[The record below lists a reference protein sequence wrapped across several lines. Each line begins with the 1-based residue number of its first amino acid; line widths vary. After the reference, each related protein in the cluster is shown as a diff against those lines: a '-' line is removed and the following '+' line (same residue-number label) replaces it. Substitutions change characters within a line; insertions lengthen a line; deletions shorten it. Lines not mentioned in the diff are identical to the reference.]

1 LNLGS
6 KLTSAIVFV
15 VLLVVFGHVAYSVYL
30 DYRTTRMEAGAACQ
44 EASAKLNTALK
55 YSQEQTLE
63 VAKGLL
69 GNDRLIS
76 AYDAKDKS
84 AVASEIKTVCDRFS
98 FSGHV
103 WVVDDRG
110 YLFYGS
116 DTPKSAGNSVLRDN
130 YGIEVAKSNN
140 DPTKFWSGVTFND
153 KTKVVALST
162 VLSMGNRGHNGILA
176 VSLPINTD
184 FLTGLA
190 TRFEIENPSSRGI
203 ELAVFANKEGKVTAF
218 SENMNDGTAIKFLA
232 TLSNNGLKSIPKAAL
247 EDGAAGAAKPGF
259 NFSIEGLTRLL
270 VPTLGFE
277 REYAWWRTLGLTAK
291 DNQDVLAYILIA
303 KDVPSEFS
311 KIVETALL
319 GGLVGILGIFVGWLL
334 SSQISASVDRP
345 IRFLIKRTR
354 DIASNKQV
362 IPPLENLS
370 GDWLELGELIDTA
383 VLSMRS
389 TTQSLKQQLTKQAES
404 VKEKIVIAEQS
415 NQQADLL
422 NRNIAHQAKQ
432 IAEYKGQMNQA
443 TRQAIIVQQ
452 QLDAVLQASTE
463 GFLVLDQYGNIL
475 HANAVFLNWYGSSEG
490 EIAGLMCF
498 DLVRKPGEAPTAQA
512 HGQAFAQHGGDP
524 HALISQFYPEGTIF
538 HKSGNKKVD
547 VLAHLQPLSGDD
559 SNIQGY
565 IMVLRD
571 KSLRSENAHLR
582 QEIINML
589 QENIRAP
596 LSQAETGWSAIMSNA
611 AGPVAPST
619 GQALNDLHGQYQQ
632 LIALVDNLLMMYGGF
647 VPPPVVPQR
656 EQITISRLV
665 ADCLQEVTPM
675 ARERQLMLDYKTVT
689 GLPNISGNK
698 EAITG
703 ILLQVLERMIDITGA
718 GGRVRV
724 ESLSKGQEM
733 RIGVSSSGPALPEG
747 EIADMFVGYVEGKH
761 AEHTYGSRLA
771 MYLARNNVER
781 LGGKIWAESEAGR
794 GTITYF
800 TLPIAPT

>member
-1 LNLGS
+1 MNLSS
-6 KLTSAIVFV
+6 KLTSAMIFV
-15 VLLVVFGHVAYSVYL
+15 VLLVVAGHVAYSVYL
-30 DYRTTRMEAGAACQ
+30 DYRTTRMDAGAACQ
-44 EASAKLNTALK
+44 EASAKLNGALK
-55 YSQEQTLE
+55 ASQDLTLE
-63 VAKGLL
+63 VAKGLV
-69 GNDRLIS
+69 GSERFIS
-76 AYDAKDKS
+76 AYNAGDKGG
-84 AVASEIKTVCDRFS
+84 VAGEIKSVCERFS

-103 WVVDDRG
+103 WVVDDKG
-110 YLFYGS
+110 NLFYGS
-116 DTPKSAGNSVLRDN
+116 DTPKASGHSVLREN
-130 YGIEVAKSNN
+130 YGIEVAHGNN
-140 DPTKFWSGVTFND
+140 DPRKFWSGVTFND

-190 TRFEIENPSSRGI
+190 TRFGIENPNSQGI
-203 ELAVFANKEGKVTAF
+203 ELAVFSNKEGKVTAF
-218 SENMNDGTAIKFLA
+218 SENMNDGTAIKFLP
-232 TLSNNGLKSIPKAAL
+232 TLNSSGLKAIPKAAL
-247 EDGAAGAAKPGF
+247 EDGASGAKPGF
-259 NFSIEGLTRLL
+259 EFSVEGLTRLL

-291 DNQDVLAYILIA
+291 DNQDVVAYILIA

-311 KIVETALL
+311 KIVETTLL
-319 GGLVGILGIFVGWLL
+319 GGLVGVLGIVVGMLF
-334 SSQISASVDRP
+334 SSQITASVDRP
-345 IRFLIKRTR
+345 VRFLIKRTR

-389 TTQSLKQQLTKQAES
+389 TTQNLKQQLNKQAES
-404 VKEKIVIAEQS
+404 VKEKIALAEQS

-452 QLDAVLQASTE
+452 QLDAVLQCSTE
-463 GFLVLDQYGNIL
+463 GFLVLDQFGNIL
-475 HANAVFLNWYGSSEG
+475 HANTVFLNWYGSSEG
-490 EIAGLMCF
+490 EIAGRMCF
-498 DLVRKPGEAPTAQA
+498 DLVRKPGDPPTGDSQ
-512 HGQAFAQHGGDP
+512 GQAFAQHGGDP
-524 HALISQFYPEGTIF
+524 HALISQFYPEGTIY
-538 HKSGNKKVD
+538 HKGGQKKVD

-596 LSQAETGWSAIMSNA
+596 LTQAESGWSAIMSNA
-611 AGPVAPST
+611 AGPVPPST

-647 VPPPVVPQR
+647 VPPPAVQPK

-747 EIADMFVGYVEGKH
+747 EIADMFVGYIEGKH
-761 AEHTYGSRLA
+761 AEHTYGSRLS

-800 TLPIAPT
+800 TLPIAPN

>member
-1 LNLGS
+1 
-6 KLTSAIVFV
+6 V
-15 VLLVVFGHVAYSVYL
+15 VLIVVFGHVAYSVYL
-30 DYRTTRMEAGAACQ
+30 DYRTTRMDAGAACQ
-44 EASAKLNTALK
+44 DASRRLNGALK
-55 YSQEQTLE
+55 LSEELTEQ
-63 VAKGLL
+63 VANGLL
-69 GNDRLIS
+69 KDDKLMS
-76 AYDAKDKS
+76 AYESKDKS
-84 AVASEIKTVCDRFS
+84 DLANEIKAVCERFS
-98 FSGHV
+98 FSGYV
-103 WVVDDRG
+103 WIVDDKG
-110 YLFYGS
+110 NLYYAS
-116 DTPKSAGNSVLRDN
+116 DTPKVSGYSVVKDN
-130 YGIEVAKSNN
+130 YGIEVARSNN
-140 DPTKFWSGVTFND
+140 KFYSGVTFND

-162 VLSMGNRGHNGILA
+162 ILPMGAKGHNGIIA
-176 VSLPINTD
+176 VNLPINMD

-190 TRFEIENPSSRGI
+190 TRFGIENPSSQGI
-203 ELAVFANKEGKVTAF
+203 QLAVFAAKEGKVTAF

-232 TLSNNGLKSIPKAAL
+232 TLSSNGLKAIPQSVLQESAGKDGKSGFEFSL
-247 EDGAAGAAKPGF
+247 EGVSRF
-259 NFSIEGLTRLL
+259 F

-277 REYAWWRTLGLTAK
+277 RDYAWWRTLKLTAQ
-291 DNQDVLAYILIA
+291 DDQDVLAYIFIA
-303 KDVPSEFS
+303 KDVPSEFA
-311 KIVETALL
+311 KIVETTML
-319 GGLVGILGIFVGWLL
+319 GGVVGIIGLIVGWVM
-334 SSQISASVDRP
+334 STQITSTVDRP
-345 IRFLIKRTR
+345 MRFLIKRTR
-354 DIASNKQV
+354 DIANNKQV
-362 IPPLENLS
+362 IPPLESLG

-389 TTQSLKQQLTKQAES
+389 TTQSLKVQLTKQAES
-404 VKEKIVIAEQS
+404 VKEKIVLAEQS
-415 NQQADLL
+415 NQQADVL

-452 QLDAVLQASTE
+452 QLDAVLQSSTE

-475 HANAVFLNWYGSSEG
+475 HANAVFINWYGGSEG

-498 DLVRKPGEAPTAQA
+498 DLVRKPGDGPTAPAQ
-512 HGQAFAQHGGDP
+512 GQAFAQHGGDP
-524 HALISQFYPEGTIF
+524 HALISQFYPEGVIY

-547 VLAHLQPLSGDD
+547 VLAHLQPISGDD

-582 QEIINML
+582 QEIVNML

-596 LSQAETGWSAIMSNA
+596 LSQAEGGWSAIMSNA

-632 LIALVDNLLMMYGGF
+632 LILLIDNLLMMYGGF
-647 VPPPVVPQR
+647 VPPPVMPQK
-656 EQITISRLV
+656 EEISITRLV

-675 ARERQLMLDYKTVT
+675 ARDRQLMLDYKTVT
-689 GLPNISGNK
+689 GLPTISGNK

-724 ESLSKGQEM
+724 ESLSRGQEM
-733 RIGVSSSGPALPEG
+733 RIGVSSSGPALPEN
-747 EIADMFVGYVEGKH
+747 EIADMFIGYIEGKH
-761 AEHTYGSRLA
+761 PEHTYGSRLS

-800 TLPIAPT
+800 TLPILTTETASV

>member
-1 LNLGS
+1 V
-6 KLTSAIVFV
+6 VFIV
-15 VLLVVFGHVAYSVYL
+15 VLGHVAYSVYF
-30 DYRTTRMEAGAACQ
+30 DYRTTRMEAGEACQ
-44 EASAKLNTALK
+44 DASRRLNGALK
-55 YSQEQTLE
+55 SAAELTEQ
-63 VAKGLL
+63 VAKSLL
-69 GNDRLIS
+69 KDEKLLS
-76 AYDAKDKS
+76 AYDSKDRS
-84 AVASEIKTVCDRFS
+84 GVASEINAICERFS
-98 FSGHV
+98 FSGYV

-110 YLFYGS
+110 NLFYAS
-116 DTPKSAGNSVLRDN
+116 DTPKAYGYSVIKDN
-130 YGIEVAKSNN
+130 FGVEVARSNE
-140 DPTKFWSGVTFND
+140 KFYQGVTFND
-153 KTKVVALST
+153 KTKVVALSY
-162 VLSMGNRGHNGILA
+162 VLPMGARGHNGVLA
-176 VSLPINTD
+176 ASLPINMD

-190 TRFEIENPSSRGI
+190 TRFGIENPSDLGI
-203 ELAVFANKEGKVTAF
+203 QLAVFATKEGKVTAF

-232 TLSNNGLKSIPKAAL
+232 TLSSNGLKAIPQSVLQESNGKDGKA
-247 EDGAAGAAKPGF
+247 GF
-259 NFSIEGLTRLL
+259 DLSLEGLTRIF

-277 REYAWWRTLGLTAK
+277 REYAWWRTLKLYEK
-291 DNQDVLAYILIA
+291 DDQDVLAYILIA
-303 KDVPSEFS
+303 KDVPSEFA
-311 KIVETALL
+311 KVVETSLL
-319 GGLVGILGIFVGWLL
+319 GGVVGILGIFIGWIM
-334 SSQISASVDRP
+334 SGSIVSSVDRP
-345 IRFLIKRTR
+345 KRFLIKRTR
-354 DIASNKQV
+354 DIANNKQV
-362 IPPLENLS
+362 IPPLESLS

-389 TTQSLKQQLTKQAES
+389 TTQSLKVQLSKQAES
-404 VKEKIVIAEQS
+404 VKEKIVLAEQS
-415 NQQADLL
+415 NQQADIL

-452 QLDAVLQASTE
+452 QLDAVLQSSTE

-498 DLVRKPGEAPTAQA
+498 DLVRKPGDGPTAPAQ
-512 HGQAFAQHGGDP
+512 GQAFAQHGGDP
-524 HALISQFYPEGTIF
+524 HALISQFYPEGVIY
-538 HKSGNKKVD
+538 HKGSEKKVE
-547 VLAHLQPLSGDD
+547 VLAHLQPISGDD
-559 SNIQGY
+559 SLIHGY

-582 QEIINML
+582 QEIVNML
-589 QENIRAP
+589 QENIRGP
-596 LSQAETGWSAIMSNA
+596 LSQAESGWSAIMSNA

-619 GQALNDLHGQYQQ
+619 GQALNDLHGQYEQ
-632 LIALVDNLLMMYGGF
+632 LILLIDNLLMMYGGF
-647 VPPPVVPQR
+647 VPPPAMPQK

-689 GLPNISGNK
+689 GLPTISGNK

-724 ESLSKGQEM
+724 ESITRGTEM
-733 RIGVSSSGPALPEG
+733 RIGVSSSGPALPEN
-747 EIADMFVGYVEGKH
+747 EIADMFVGYIEGKH
-761 AEHTYGSRLA
+761 PEHTYGSRLS

-800 TLPIAPT
+800 TLPIAPG

>member
-1 LNLGS
+1 
-6 KLTSAIVFV
+6 
-15 VLLVVFGHVAYSVYL
+15 VAYSVLL
-30 DYRTTRMEAGAACQ
+30 DYRTTRMEAGEACQ
-44 EASAKLNTALK
+44 DASRRLGAALK
-55 YSQEQTLE
+55 AGAELTELVFKE
-63 VAKGLL
+63 LNKDDKLL
-69 GNDRLIS
+69 S
-76 AYDAKDKS
+76 AYSAQDKDTVGNEIR
-84 AVASEIKTVCDRFS
+84 AVCERFS
-98 FSGHV
+98 FSGYV
-103 WVVDDRG
+103 WIVDKSG
-110 YLFYGS
+110 NLFYAS
-116 DTPKSAGNSVLRDN
+116 DTPKASGYSVLKDN
-130 YGIEVAKSNN
+130 YGIEIAGSNE
-140 DPTKFWSGVTFND
+140 KFYQGVTFNQ
-153 KTKVVALST
+153 KTKVVALSYIA
-162 VLSMGNRGHNGILA
+162 SMGGRGNNGIIA
-176 VSLPINTD
+176 VSLPLNMD

-190 TRFEIENPSSRGI
+190 TRFGI
-203 ELAVFANKEGKVTAF
+203 EKASTQGVQLAVFATKDGKVTAF

-232 TLSNNGLKSIPKAAL
+232 TLSNNGLKAIPKSVL
-247 EDGAAGAAKPGF
+247 QESGTDGKPSF
-259 NFSIEGLTRLL
+259 DLSWEGLTRFF

-277 REYAWWRTLGLTAK
+277 KEYAWWRTVKLYEK
-291 DNQDVLAYILIA
+291 DDQDVLAYILIA
-303 KDVPSEFS
+303 KDVPSEFA
-311 KIVETALL
+311 KIVEVTLL
-319 GGLVGILGIFVGWLL
+319 GSVVGFIGIVVGVFW
-334 SSQISASVDRP
+334 SGSIAADADRP
-345 IRFLIKRTR
+345 MRFLIKRTR
-354 DIASNKQV
+354 DIANNKQV
-362 IPPLENLS
+362 IPPLESLS

-389 TTQSLKQQLTKQAES
+389 TTQSLKVQLSKQAES
-404 VKEKIVIAEQS
+404 VKEKIVLAEQS

-452 QLDAVLQASTE
+452 QLDAVLQSSTE

-475 HANAVFLNWYGSSEG
+475 HANAVFLNWYGGSEG

-498 DLVRKPGEAPTAQA
+498 ELVRRPGEGPTSTA

-524 HALISQFYPEGTIF
+524 HALISQFYPEGVVY
-538 HKSGNKKVD
+538 HKNGEKKVD
-547 VLAHLQPLSGDD
+547 VLAHLQPISGDD
-559 SNIQGY
+559 ANIHGY

-582 QEIINML
+582 QEIVNML

-596 LSQAETGWSAIMSNA
+596 LSQAENGWSAIMSNA

-632 LIALVDNLLMMYGGF
+632 LILLIDNLLMMYGGF
-647 VPPPVVPQR
+647 VPPPAMPQK

-689 GLPNISGNK
+689 GLPTISGNK

-724 ESLSKGQEM
+724 ESITRGTEM
-733 RIGVSSSGPALPEG
+733 RIGVSSSGPALPES
-747 EIADMFVGYVEGKH
+747 EIADMFVGYIEGKH
-761 AEHTYGSRLA
+761 QEHTYGSRLS

-781 LGGKIWAESEAGR
+781 LGGNIWAESEAGR

-800 TLPIAPT
+800 TLPITPG